1 LTATPQLA
9 RRAVTDAD
17 RPHLFEVYAST
28 RAEELKLV
36 PWSDEQKLAF
46 VRQQFEA
53 QDAYYREHYRDTT
66 WEVVLADGAPAGRIY
81 VARWP
86 QEIRVIDIALLPAYR
101 GVGLGTRLLS
111 EVLEE
116 ARAAGKPVRIH
127 VEVTNPARALYERL
141 GFRQVADQGVYLMM
155 EWNASLAGGAP

>member
-1 LTATPQLA
+1 LTATPRLA
-9 RRAVTDAD
+9 RRAATDAD
-17 RPHLFEVYAST
+17 RPHLFAVYAST

-36 PWSDEQKLAF
+36 PWPDAQKLAF

-53 QDAYYREHYRDTT
+53 QHAYYREHYQDAT

-86 QEIRVIDIALLPAYR
+86 QEIRVIDIALLPEYR
-101 GVGLGTRLLS
+101 GLGLGTRLLT

-116 ARAAGKPVRIH
+116 ARTARKPVRIH
-127 VEVTNPARALYERL
+127 VEVMNPARVLYDRL

-155 EWNASLAGGAP
+155 EWNAEPAGGPP